1 MKLGTHRSRTAT
13 KVYKGLKREDCAPFD
28 TTATSHGEIRNR
40 AQASRCP
47 SGTPAEDDLS
57 RTAKYLQLN
66 SVFTGAVN
74 T

>member
-1 MKLGTHRSRTAT
+1 MNLGTHRSRTTA
-13 KVYKGLKREDCAPFD
+13 KFYKGLKQKAALHLTRLRLPK
-28 TTATSHGEIRNR
+28 GEIRNR

-47 SGTPAEDDLS
+47 SGTPTEDDFS

-66 SVFTGAVN
+66 SVFAGAVN